1 MKKVSVSASAEILK
15 ALKDAS
21 KSLLQLKIKKKLG
34 SEFSFKDYK
43 EAKLKI
49 SKIARG

>member
-1 MKKVSVSASAEILK
+1 MKKNNKSGNSEIFK

-34 SEFSFKDYK
+34 SEFSYK
-43 EAKLKI
+43 AYKAAKQEIAKL
-49 SKIARG
+49 SRQ